1 MITNVYF
8 LHFSTRGC
16 LKKDFVIEGISGLQN
31 SFTWGSI
38 YLSSLQNLWMCF
50 SIIKSISLAKSHL
63 ISGSLRINLL
73 TPTTLRYCIT
83 LPHKWKIRSVWNHT
97 GAIIPFAHLCGFLL
111 WNSYTTYLFKPAVR
125 TAIQKKNPILL
136 ETSLNNVWSQEPGCC
151 AQPCLCSYAKW
162 SQHSVEIILQD
173 AIAVKERNLTFKR
186 YSDVVSPK

>member
-8 LHFSTRGC
+8 LHFSTCGC

-73 TPTTLRYCIT
+73 TPNTLRYCIT

-97 GAIIPFAHLCGFLL
+97 GPIIPFAHLCGFLL

-125 TAIQKKNPILL
+125 TATQKKSHTPWNFPEQCL
-136 ETSLNNVWSQEPGCC
+136 EPG
-151 AQPCLCSYAKW
+151 ARLLCTTLSLLICKM
-162 SQHSVEIILQD
+162 
-173 AIAVKERNLTFKR
+173 KPTFGWDNTAR
-186 YSDVVSPK
+186 CNCS